1 MERSKKTTF
10 VAGAAILAFAGVLC
24 KIIGVLIR
32 IWAYNIIGEAGMVYY
47 EVVFP
52 FYSWLL
58 IISSSGIPTAI
69 SRMVSERF
77 SMGDHA
83 GARRVFRR
91 ALLLLAI
98 VGALTTAVLYFGAGF
113 FTDTVLGKD
122 DTYILSFTTLA
133 PALFFVS
140 CMCAYR
146 GYLQGAQHMTGTGLS
161 QLTEQVVKCIVGL
174 TLAAKWISRGPEY
187 GAAGLL
193 LGITISELVALLVVM
208 GFRWKNRRLYM
219 PPGVS
224 LTPASDRPVVPEL
237 LRIAIPITLGASIIP
252 ITSMLDVK
260 MIFSCMGRYMSEA
273 AVNQRYVALSTNVR
287 SLINLP
293 ASLTTALAMS
303 IVPAISGARARRD
316 VAGMHHFAGLG
327 LKLSMAIGMPCAAGL
342 FVLGGPI
349 IRMLFR
355 TIQPDSLAIATAIM
369 RVASLTVIFISL
381 VQTMTGALQGMGRQ
395 SWPVWSLLA
404 GGALKVASNYV
415 FLSMPAVNIL
425 GASISNVV
433 CYGVAGII
441 DTVLV
446 LKVTG
451 LRVRIW
457 DMFLKPLV
465 CSLTMGAAVY
475 LAYRGLSALHPGSI
489 ATIASV
495 LVGVGAYLLMAIK
508 TRLFTSEELDS
519 IPGGGKL
526 KRFLKKD

>member
-1 MERSKKTTF
+1 
-10 VAGAAILAFAGVLC
+10 
-24 KIIGVLIR
+24 
-32 IWAYNIIGEAGMVYY
+32 MVYY

-58 IISSSGIPTAI
+58 IISSSGVPTAI

-77 SMGDHA
+77 STGDYA

-91 ALLLLAI
+91 ALALLAVI
-98 VGALTTAVLYFGAGF
+98 GFLTTAVLYFGASF
-113 FTDTVLGKD
+113 FANTVLGKD
-122 DTYILSFTTLA
+122 DTYILSFVSLA

-161 QLTEQVVKCIVGL
+161 QLTEQVIKCIVGL
-174 TLAAKWISRGPEY
+174 MLAARWIDRGPEY

-193 LGITISELVALLVVM
+193 LGITISEFVALLVVM
-208 GFRWKNRRLYM
+208 GFRIKNRRLYM
-219 PPGVS
+219 PIDASRVPS
-224 LTPASDRPVVPEL
+224 SDRPVIPEL

-260 MIFSCMGRYMSEA
+260 MIFACMGRYLDEA

-303 IVPAISGARARRD
+303 IVPAISAARARQDREG
-316 VAGMHHFAGLG
+316 VHHFAGLG
-327 LKLSMAIGMPCAAGL
+327 LKLSMAIGMPCSVGL

-349 IRMLFR
+349 IQMLFR
-355 TIQPDSLAIATAIM
+355 SIQPESLAIATKIM
-369 RVASLTVIFISL
+369 HVASISVIFISL

-395 SWPVWSLLA
+395 HWPVWSLLA
-404 GGALKVASNYV
+404 GGVLKVVSNFV
-415 FLSMPAVNIL
+415 FLSIPAINIL

-433 CYGVAGII
+433 CYGVAGIF
-441 DTVLV
+441 DTILV

-451 LRVRIW
+451 LRVRFW
-457 DMFLKPLV
+457 NMFLKPLV
-465 CSLTMGAAVY
+465 CSLAMGCAVY
-475 LAYRGLSALHPGSI
+475 FAHMGFSALRPG
-489 ATIASV
+489 TISTLASV
-495 LVGVGAYLLMAIK
+495 AVGVGVYFLMAMM
-508 TRLFTSEELDS
+508 TELFTAEELDS
-519 IPGGGKL
+519 IPGGGRI
-526 KRFLKKD
+526 KRFLRKD